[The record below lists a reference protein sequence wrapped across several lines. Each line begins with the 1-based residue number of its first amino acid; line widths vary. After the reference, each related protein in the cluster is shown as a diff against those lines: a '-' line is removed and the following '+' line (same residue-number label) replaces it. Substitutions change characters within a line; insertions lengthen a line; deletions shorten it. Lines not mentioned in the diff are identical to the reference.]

1 MSDGNDG
8 KGLSAEEKALS
19 RAATMVQEARGDLTR
34 LQGNLSGQIEAV
46 RMRWQGEGGNAFQ
59 VLHTAWQEKQTR
71 ITRALDDFERSLLE
85 TEQDNTTTDQS
96 QMDLMNRNLQRLG

>member
-1 MSDGNDG
+1 MTDNGNG
-8 KGLSAEEKALS
+8 AGLSQQEKALS
-19 RAATMVQEARGDLTR
+19 RAATMVREARGDLNR
-34 LQGNLSGQIEAV
+34 LQGNLSGQIESV

-59 VLHTAWQEKQTR
+59 VLHTAWQEKQAR

-85 TEQDNTTTDQS
+85 TEQDNITTDGS